1 MKTLSLLNFHF
12 FQEFFLKT
20 LPNEKLMRDYPIK
33 KEKKKK
39 EREREWVDDA
49 NKSFPNFKI

>member
-33 KEKKKK
+33 KEKKK
-39 EREREWVDDA
+39 RERE
-49 NKSFPNFKI
+49 NRLMMQINPFPILKKK

>member
-12 FQEFFLKT
+12 FWEFFLKT

-33 KEKKKK
+33 KEKKK
-39 EREREWVDDA
+39 REREWVDDA
-49 NKSFPNFKI
+49 NKSFSNFKF